1 MAYTGTGTQD
11 DPYLVST
18 LTDFLTCAKMS
29 NKYVKVISDIDAAD
43 DENYTGEITETVLI
57 SSFTTVY
64 ADEEKTI
71 SGITC
76 TSDKLFQF
84 GESSFMENICFSNM
98 EHKPVNATT
107 VYEIYAGKNTQI
119 RNVKLSSRISIVSNR
134 AVSLYL
140 LYNSGNSQNS
150 YTEFALDIT
159 LNVLKLSNTT
169 LFPSR
174 NILNKCNITIRNMT
188 ISNGADIN
196 FTNDTSVRL
205 ARCGVVFENLN
216 LESGYLELPAN
227 YSNTYF
233 SFVNSKIASGL
244 YNATSVASGGN
255 GILLCFQDCTDGEGN
270 PKTTD
275 ERFEDKPPFDVVTPE
290 QLKDKAY
297 LTEIGFLP

>member
-1 MAYTGTGTQD
+1 MAYTGTGTEA

-43 DENYTGEITETVLI
+43 DENYTGEITEPVYIGGSTK
-57 SSFTTVY
+57 VY

-76 TSDKLFQF
+76 TSGSLLQF
-84 GESSFMENICFSNM
+84 GETSFIENICFSNM
-98 EHKPVNATT
+98 EHKPVNAATA
-107 VYEIYAGKNTQI
+107 YEIYAGKNTQI
-119 RNVKLSSRISIVSNR
+119 RNVKLSSRISIVSNI
-134 AVSLYL
+134 AVSLRL
-140 LYNSGNSQNS
+140 LYNGGNSPNS

-169 LFPSR
+169 LFDDR

-188 ISNGADIN
+188 INNGADIH
-196 FTNDTSVRL
+196 FTNSYSTSL
-205 ARCGVVFENLN
+205 TRCSVVFKNLN
-216 LESGYLELPAN
+216 LESGYLNLPAN

-244 YNATSVASGGN
+244 TNASTTAHGGN